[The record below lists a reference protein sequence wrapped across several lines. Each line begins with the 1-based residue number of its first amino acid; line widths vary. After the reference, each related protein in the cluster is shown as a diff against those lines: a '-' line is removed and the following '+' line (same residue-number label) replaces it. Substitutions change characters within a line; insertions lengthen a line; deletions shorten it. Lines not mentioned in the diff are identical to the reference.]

1 MYIHTRTLYRG
12 MCAYVPVYF
21 KAHYIYMSNLIKC
34 INDLKIRSMYIL
46 CYNNLMTVHLLDVVK
61 AHIGHCRVFCAR
73 LVSSLDGFIMFDIMS
88 ID

>member
-1 MYIHTRTLYRG
+1 
-12 MCAYVPVYF
+12 
-21 KAHYIYMSNLIKC
+21 
-34 INDLKIRSMYIL
+34 MYIL
-46 CYNNLMTVHLLDVVK
+46 CYNNLMIVHLLDVVK